1 MRLPALAILAAASAP
16 QLLVHAGRP
25 VPRDARV
32 RRNVF
37 ESERAPKL
45 TLRLDERFR
54 YLGSF
59 PFDIKGIAGGYRY
72 LWGQADSG
80 RHLTRL
86 FIVQKEGFYADNSAT
101 YRYPTR
107 SPAKVGQ
114 DEYQHNVWIYDND
127 QSAAEHPGSE
137 SDLTRR
143 FLREHGWVWDPQSVM
158 SRFARIVGEAK
169 KDEIIFFY
177 FEPLRAYT
185 SRNASEFSDDG
196 EPTPE
201 QKEILD
207 KVDANSKVAFRVED

>member
-25 VPRDARV
+25 VPRNAHV
-32 RRNVF
+32 RGNVF

-45 TLRLDERFR
+45 TLRLDKRLR

-72 LWGQADSG
+72 LWGQADNG
-80 RHLTRL
+80 KHLTRL
-86 FIVQKEGFYADNSAT
+86 FIVQKEGFYADNSET

-107 SPAKVGQ
+107 SPARLGQ
-114 DEYQHNVWIYDND
+114 HEYQHNVWIYDND
-127 QSAAEHPGSE
+127 QSAAEQPGNE

-143 FLREHGWVWDPQSVM
+143 FLREHGWGWEPQSVM
-158 SRFARIVGEAK
+158 SRFARIAGDAK

-177 FEPLRAYT
+177 FEPLRPYT
-185 SRNASEFSDDG
+185 SRKASEFSDEG
-196 EPTPE
+196 EPTLE
-201 QKEILD
+201 QREILG
-207 KVDANSKVAFRVED
+207 KVDANSKAVLRVEE